1 MGAAGDAA
9 ILEYKKGEVRAL
21 QVNEFSQGGD
31 FYIKHSGPVRRES
44 KRAIRLT

>member
-21 QVNEFSQGGD
+21 QVNEFSQGGG
-31 FYIKHSGPVRRES
+31 FILSTPALLGGKASGP
-44 KRAIRLT
+44 